1 MTKNTLNLIL
11 LAIVIALTAFIYFSE
26 KKNTELERLTNIVPD
41 SISSIIITR
50 KNNTVTLSKQDNN
63 QWEITQP
70 TLVPANDFRITSLLK
85 LINAPV
91 HNKYSMNEIEL
102 NNIGLEATDTGIQF
116 DQQMIYFGVI
126 NPITNLRYI
135 RMNDSIYTIE
145 DVYFPL
151 INSHYSTLVSL
162 NLLPSNSQIEK
173 LTLLNQT
180 IEQDEN
186 NRWQSSIGT
195 SPDNVSKILDRWKN
209 AQAFGVHKYMQRDNL
224 GKIAVTLKSPN
235 NIMRF
240 VVTDKEPWLIIARPD
255 IGLEYHLE
263 IESYAQLIEPVD

>member
-26 KKNTELERLTNIVPD
+26 KKNTELERLTDIVPD

-263 IESYAQLIEPVD
+263 IESYAHLIKPVD

>member
-180 IEQDEN
+180 IE
-186 NRWQSSIGT
+186 
-195 SPDNVSKILDRWKN
+195 
-209 AQAFGVHKYMQRDNL
+209 
-224 GKIAVTLKSPN
+224 
-235 NIMRF
+235 
-240 VVTDKEPWLIIARPD
+240 
-255 IGLEYHLE
+255 
-263 IESYAQLIEPVD
+263 

>member
-1 MTKNTLNLIL
+1 MTKNTLNIIL
-11 LAIVIALTAFIYFSE
+11 LIIVIALTAVIYFSD
-26 KKNTELERLTNIVPD
+26 KKSTELQRLTDIAPD
-41 SISSIIITR
+41 SISSIVITR
-50 KNNTVTLSKQDNN
+50 EKNTVTLSKQDNN

-70 TLVPANDFRITSLLK
+70 TLVPANNFRIASLLK

-91 HNKYSMNEIEL
+91 HNRYSTNEIEL
-102 NNIGLEATDTGIQF
+102 NNIGLEATATGIQF
-116 DQQMIYFGVI
+116 DQQMIYFGTI
-126 NPITNLRYI
+126 NPVTNLRYV

-145 DVYFPL
+145 DVYYPL

-162 NLLPSNSQIEK
+162 NLLPPGSQIEK

-195 SPDNVSKILDRWKN
+195 SPDNVSKILDRWKS
-209 AQAFGVHKYMQRDNL
+209 AQAFGVHKYMQRKNL
-224 GKIAVTLKSPN
+224 GEIAVTLKSQK

-240 VVTDKEPWLIIARPD
+240 VVTDKAPWVIIARPD

-263 IESYAQLIEPVD
+263 IESYAQLIKPVD